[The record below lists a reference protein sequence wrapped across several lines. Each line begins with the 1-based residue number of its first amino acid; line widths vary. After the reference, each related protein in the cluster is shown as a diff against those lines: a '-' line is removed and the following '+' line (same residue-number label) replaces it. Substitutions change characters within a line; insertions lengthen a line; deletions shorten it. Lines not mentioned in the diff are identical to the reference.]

1 MLPALIIAGVG
12 AAMGAINSAKENK
25 RQRAELAAAEN
36 RNRMN
41 YYEDV
46 GLLNAS
52 KDWTLRKVREQN
64 EKMNRGINSS
74 AVSTGM
80 THENRLA
87 AMQNAGNIYADAA
100 NTATAQQAEK
110 QLASKHHS
118 EARQDAFDQQRQALS
133 NARSQMWANLG
144 SNLASSVID
153 LGVAN
158 SWLGGKKGAEAGG
171 TQGKFD
177 LEGISVPNKFMN
189 SKVDIP
195 NYGRL
200 VK

>member
-1 MLPALIIAGVG
+1 MLVSLIGAGVG
-12 AAMGAINSAKENK
+12 AALGAFGSARENK
-25 RQRAELAAAEN
+25 RQRAALAAAEQ

-52 KDWTLRKVREQN
+52 KDWTLRKVQEQN
-64 EKMNRGINSS
+64 ERMNRGINSS

-100 NTATAQQAEK
+100 NTATAHQTEQ
-110 QLASKHHS
+110 QLASKHRS
-118 EARQDAFDQQRQALS
+118 EARQDELDQQRQALS
-133 NARSQMWANLG
+133 AARSQMWANLG
-144 SNLASSVID
+144 NNLASSVID

-158 SWLGGKKGAEAGG
+158 SWLGGKKGAAAAANGG
-171 TQGKFD
+171 TQVD
-177 LEGISVPNKFMN
+177 SIPNVSN
-189 SKVDIP
+189 LGQDP
-195 NYGRL
+195 NYGVL
-200 VK
+200 IS